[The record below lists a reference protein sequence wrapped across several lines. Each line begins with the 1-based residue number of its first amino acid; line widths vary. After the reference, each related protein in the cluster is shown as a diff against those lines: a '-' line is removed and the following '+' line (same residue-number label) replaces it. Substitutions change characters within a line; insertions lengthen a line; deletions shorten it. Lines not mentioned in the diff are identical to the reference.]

1 MEWEGRRDG
10 LYQATD
16 GSDSRDD
23 YLHKLRKV
31 KRGRCEKWIAVEIY
45 CRKLATATRNAKR
58 KLNTSQNVKTTEQ
71 IYVEVSYPCERDDG

>member
-1 MEWEGRRDG
+1 MKSETREGNEGRAEEMERLGWSGREGEMG

-31 KRGRCEKWIAVEIY
+31 KRGRCEK
-45 CRKLATATRNAKR
+45 
-58 KLNTSQNVKTTEQ
+58 
-71 IYVEVSYPCERDDG
+71 